1 MRRYLSVLV
10 CSLLVVAMAPSS
22 SAAGPEGEFF
32 GKINEERAKA
42 GLSSLS
48 VDSSLLDVARRHSAR
63 MAEAG
68 RIFHNDNLPNE
79 VDGWVLL
86 GENVGRGSKTQ
97 TIHDAFMASPDHR
110 AQILESRYEGGAVGV
125 VESQGLIWVT
135 ELFIKRSGSSPEP
148 ASASPI
154 RSTRRAPTKPRQ
166 ASQATKPAPPPAE
179 PIVEAAV
186 FPERHALVGVALAE
200 EGTIG
205 SMALAIPV
213 VDVDLKSSHAP
224 SLLMILAMTMLM
236 AVVVGHLMRSLVRV

>member
-1 MRRYLSVLV
+1 MRRSLSVLT
-10 CSLLVVAMAPSS
+10 CSLLVLALASAS
-22 SAAGPEGEFF
+22 SAADPEREFF
-32 GKINEERAKA
+32 SKINEERAMA
-42 GLSSLS
+42 GLSALS

-86 GENVGRGSKTQ
+86 GENVGRGSTTQ
-97 TIHDAFMASPDHR
+97 SIHDAFMASPDHR
-110 AQILESRYEGGAVGV
+110 AQILEGRYEGGAVGV

-135 ELFIKRSGSSPEP
+135 ELFIKRSVSPSEP
-148 ASASPI
+148 ASVPLPI
-154 RSTRRAPTKPRQ
+154 RKTSTKPKLAGQ
-166 ASQATKPAPPPAE
+166 QDTKPVRPPAD

-205 SMALAIPV
+205 PVAFAIPV
-213 VDVDLKSSHAP
+213 IDMDLQSSRP
-224 SLLMILAMTMLM
+224 DLLMIVAMTMLM
-236 AVVVGHLMRSLVRV
+236 VVVVGHFLRSLVKT